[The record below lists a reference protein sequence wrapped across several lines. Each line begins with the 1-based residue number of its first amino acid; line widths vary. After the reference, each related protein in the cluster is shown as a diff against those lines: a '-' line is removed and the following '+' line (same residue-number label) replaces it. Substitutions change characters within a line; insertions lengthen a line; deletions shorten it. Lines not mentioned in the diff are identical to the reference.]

1 MSRTSKVVG
10 YVTHAFPNSFYLRT
24 SDDELLFITN
34 RESRSPIT
42 VNVDWT
48 TGLDRI
54 VKPEDSV
61 RALPATLCI
70 GPEVGIDLTDIVF
83 YDGRS
88 SHPAA
93 LSPAFLELDQSLR
106 TVTFLLKIVDTSGS
120 SLDRDGL
127 AHHGVADFVSKGVLP
142 LCSEHAERQFQE
154 AALKIVGLGSGFTP
168 SGDDVLGGFLAAYN
182 SMAPALSRP
191 RILLDFSSLEAK
203 TTWISAK
210 LLDYM
215 QHLILDE
222 GIRSAI
228 DSASKGDGDAVISG
242 LETLFP
248 RGHSSGIDISVG
260 AVLGLS
266 LALDITF
273 TRKGIRRMA
282 DELGSSRQILVE
294 RSRDVAFLK

>member
-1 MSRTSKVVG
+1 M
-10 YVTHAFPNSFYLRT
+10 RT

-54 VKPEDSV
+54 VKPEDPV
-61 RALPATLCI
+61 RALPATLRI
-70 GPEVGIDLTDIVF
+70 GPDVSMDLTDIVF

-88 SHPAA
+88 SHPAP

-106 TVTFLLKIVDTSGS
+106 AVTFLLKILDTSGS

-127 AHHGVADFVSKGVLP
+127 AHHGVADFVRKGVLP
-142 LCSEHAERQFQE
+142 LCCGHAERQFQE
-154 AALKIVGLGSGFTP
+154 AALNIVGLGSGFTP

-191 RILLDFSSLEAK
+191 RILLDFSSLEVK

-215 QHLILDE
+215 QRLILDE

-228 DSASKGDGDAVISG
+228 DSASKGDGDAVILG
-242 LETLFP
+242 LENLFQ

-273 TRKGIRRMA
+273 TRRGIRRMA

-294 RSRDVAFLK
+294 RSRDVAFLR